1 MGGGCCKQT
10 LKPLFV
16 WDPLFDRKAKWT
28 LQGQKKN
35 GKHEDLWV
43 RFNFQKVSNIW
54 NGFFIF
60 RSGEVKN
67 IKNRVFKSH
76 KKITKAIKQSH
87 KQGSHWKGVTPVD
100 RRRWNLPPQCTTVR
114 VTWAVWRLV
123 THYQGI
129 WLSHLNKEYSEAI
142 KCAGV
147 QGRQLCDFGQ
157 NVQLLCD
164 SVYLWTKWTVIWIK

>member
-1 MGGGCCKQT
+1 MLQANIKASICMGSSLWQKGKVNPSRT
-10 LKPLFV
+10 
-16 WDPLFDRKAKWT
+16 
-28 LQGQKKN
+28 KKN